1 MHKTRHLSL
10 LTAIALVIANM
21 IGSGVYTSL
30 GFQLMDF
37 QSTTSILLL
46 WLIGG
51 IIALSGALVYA
62 ELAVVFPDNGG
73 EMNFLGKL
81 YGPLAGFLAGW
92 ISTLA
97 GFAAPV
103 AIVCIAIGNYC
114 ATIFPNTPPI
124 VISIIVLVT
133 LTMLHSS
140 KHSIS
145 ARFQQMATLLNL
157 LIIFFIIAAAFFL
170 SAYALPTISID
181 QTAIQAITHSGKFP
195 VNLYWVLYAYTGWN
209 AAAYIAGE
217 IKKPEK
223 NLPIALLVGTIV
235 VTLLYLLLNY
245 AFLLAAPVSALK
257 GKMNVGF
264 IAANHLFGKHGAIIM
279 SIFISI
285 TLISTASAMTL
296 AGPRVTAEIGKSIS
310 YFSFLQK
317 KNKQGI
323 PYLAVYTQSGITL
336 LLICLNQFQFIID
349 LVGFL
354 LSICTSLAVAGI
366 FIVRK
371 NKAKHFSK
379 YTTPLYPLTPM
390 VFLAINAWIIY
401 YGISLKPVVSAYGL
415 LVILAGLI
423 IWKMNKPN
431 RMKSVIVIIFAFSGL
446 QLSAQN
452 TADIAD
458 GLKEALTKG
467 AVNSTNLL
475 SKPDGFFANAAVKI
489 LLPPEAKKIEN
500 TLRNVGMGK
509 QVDDAILSMN
519 RAAED
524 ACKNAT
530 PIFTNAIKQMTV
542 NDALGILKGSDTAA
556 TAYLQQKTTAA
567 LTTSFRPVIEKSLE
581 STDATKQ
588 WNSLVSTYNKFSLK
602 KINPDLAGYVTEKSL
617 SGIFTQIAIEEQN
630 IRKNPVAR
638 TSDLLKKVFGN

>member
-10 LTAIALVIANM
+10 ITAIALVIANM

-37 QSTTSILLL
+37 QNNASILLL
-46 WLIGG
+46 WLVGG

-62 ELAVVFPDNGG
+62 ELAVVFPNNGG

-81 YGPLAGFLAGW
+81 YGPSIGFLAGW
-92 ISTLA
+92 ISMFA

-103 AIVCIAIGNYC
+103 AIVCIAIGNY
-114 ATIFPNTPPI
+114 ASTIFPGISPITMALMVLMALTILHASKNT
-124 VISIIVLVT
+124 
-133 LTMLHSS
+133 
-140 KHSIS
+140 IS

-157 LIIFFIIAAAFFL
+157 LIILFIIATAFIL
-170 SAYALPTISID
+170 SIYPLPNI
-181 QTAIQAITHSGKFP
+181 AITRSTFNEITQSGKFP

-217 IKKPEK
+217 IKKPAR
-223 NLPIALLVGTIV
+223 NLPIALLVGTIL

-245 AFLLAAPVSALK
+245 AFLLAAPASALK
-257 GKMNVGF
+257 GQMNVGF
-264 IAANHLFGKHGAIIM
+264 IAANYLYGKNGAVIM

-285 TLISTASAMTL
+285 TLMSTASAMTM
-296 AGPRVTAEIGKSIS
+296 AGPRVNAEIGKEIHFFR
-310 YFSFLQK
+310 YLQK
-317 KNKQGI
+317 QNKEGI
-323 PYLAVYTQSGITL
+323 PYLAVFTQSGISL
-336 LLICLNQFQFIID
+336 LLIWLNQFQLIID
-349 LVGFL
+349 LIGFL

-371 NKAKHFSK
+371 NKEKHFSNYK
-379 YTTPLYPLTPM
+379 TPLYPFTPLI
-390 VFLAINAWIIY
+390 FLAINAWIIY
-401 YGISLKPVVSAYGL
+401 YGISLKPLVSAYGL
-415 LVILAGLI
+415 LVILLGMI
-423 IWKMNKPN
+423 IWKINKQYK
-431 RMKSVIVIIFAFSGL
+431 MKSIIVLVFAVFSL
-446 QLSAQN
+446 QLNAQN
-452 TADIAD
+452 STDIAN

-475 SKPDGFFANAAVKI
+475 SKPDGFFANAAIKI

-500 TLRNVGMGK
+500 TLRNLGMGK

-542 NDALGILKGSDTAA
+542 TDAMGILKGSDTAA
-556 TAYLQQKTTAA
+556 TAYLQQKTSTELTA
-567 LTTSFRPVIEKSLE
+567 SFRPVIEKSLE

>member
-1 MHKTRHLSL
+1 
-10 LTAIALVIANM
+10 
-21 IGSGVYTSL
+21 
-30 GFQLMDF
+30 
-37 QSTTSILLL
+37 
-46 WLIGG
+46 
-51 IIALSGALVYA
+51 
-62 ELAVVFPDNGG
+62 
-73 EMNFLGKL
+73 
-81 YGPLAGFLAGW
+81 
-92 ISTLA
+92 
-97 GFAAPV
+97 
-103 AIVCIAIGNYC
+103 
-114 ATIFPNTPPI
+114 
-124 VISIIVLVT
+124 
-133 LTMLHSS
+133 
-140 KHSIS
+140 
-145 ARFQQMATLLNL
+145 
-157 LIIFFIIAAAFFL
+157 
-170 SAYALPTISID
+170 
-181 QTAIQAITHSGKFP
+181 
-195 VNLYWVLYAYTGWN
+195 
-209 AAAYIAGE
+209 
-217 IKKPEK
+217 
-223 NLPIALLVGTIV
+223 
-235 VTLLYLLLNY
+235 
-245 AFLLAAPVSALK
+245 
-257 GKMNVGF
+257 MNVGF

-431 RMKSVIVIIFAFSGL
+431 RMKSVIVIIFAFLGL

>member
-1 MHKTRHLSL
+1 
-10 LTAIALVIANM
+10 
-21 IGSGVYTSL
+21 
-30 GFQLMDF
+30 
-37 QSTTSILLL
+37 
-46 WLIGG
+46 
-51 IIALSGALVYA
+51 
-62 ELAVVFPDNGG
+62 
-73 EMNFLGKL
+73 
-81 YGPLAGFLAGW
+81 
-92 ISTLA
+92 
-97 GFAAPV
+97 
-103 AIVCIAIGNYC
+103 
-114 ATIFPNTPPI
+114 
-124 VISIIVLVT
+124 
-133 LTMLHSS
+133 
-140 KHSIS
+140 
-145 ARFQQMATLLNL
+145 
-157 LIIFFIIAAAFFL
+157 
-170 SAYALPTISID
+170 
-181 QTAIQAITHSGKFP
+181 
-195 VNLYWVLYAYTGWN
+195 
-209 AAAYIAGE
+209 
-217 IKKPEK
+217 
-223 NLPIALLVGTIV
+223 
-235 VTLLYLLLNY
+235 
-245 AFLLAAPVSALK
+245 
-257 GKMNVGF
+257 
-264 IAANHLFGKHGAIIM
+264 
-279 SIFISI
+279 
-285 TLISTASAMTL
+285 
-296 AGPRVTAEIGKSIS
+296 
-310 YFSFLQK
+310 
-317 KNKQGI
+317 
-323 PYLAVYTQSGITL
+323 
-336 LLICLNQFQFIID
+336 
-349 LVGFL
+349 VGFL

-567 LTTSFRPVIEKSLE
+567 LITSFRPVIEKSLE